1 MANKNNVAVEHAYKQ
16 LDTDLKKKALK
27 GLLLFYG
34 DEAYLIDWGI
44 DTIIQKYVTPACTE
58 LDFSKLNGETVTLD
72 EIKNNCETLP
82 MLSPKRVVLIEN
94 FKILEG
100 TKTKNI
106 GENEEKELI
115 KYLSSLPD
123 SCLLILTSPRVDKRK
138 KIFKTI
144 SQEGTAYDFCRLEP
158 KQLRAWISKKFKEA
172 GKKASSEVIGELV
185 AFSGYYDKESDYTL
199 YHMDNDLKKIIAY
212 SDGPEILWNNINN
225 NLSGN
230 INTFIF
236 DMIDAVS
243 KGKKEEAFQL
253 LHNLLLYGENEYK
266 ILALICSQFEAIL
279 SVKELQEEG
288 QNEREIKNILGIHE
302 FRIKKAR
309 EFGRSYSVNHLRK
322 VLQKAYEVDR
332 NIKSGLLEASLAL
345 EMFIAEI

>member
-1 MANKNNVAVEHAYKQ
+1 
-16 LDTDLKKKALK
+16 
-27 GLLLFYG
+27 
-34 DEAYLIDWGI
+34 
-44 DTIIQKYVTPACTE
+44 
-58 LDFSKLNGETVTLD
+58 
-72 EIKNNCETLP
+72 

-288 QNEREIKNILGIHE
+288 QNEREIKNILGIHIFLFSRQSRGWVCIYRFLLQLQE
-302 FRIKKAR
+302 WSVRATRRPLFRLDLVYT
-309 EFGRSYSVNHLRK
+309 FSFFFHLSPLVSVNSTES
-322 VLQKAYEVDR
+322 AYFFAFSTFD
-332 NIKSGLLEASLAL
+332 A
-345 EMFIAEI
+345 